1 MENEIAEAFNNCAAP
16 RNEVLAMTVDAVNN
30 SQHIVIGENH
40 AVTTSTMKL
49 IADTINGAC
58 DKPIQGIILELPV
71 NMQNIFEEDIL
82 NDKFKFEIEFRQAM
96 LDSKLHS
103 ALELLSEG
111 YINNEQFAALLEVF
125 ELDALTIS
133 HLKNSDN
140 ELLLRHDHQSFREMA
155 LTALDQNIP
164 VIAAD
169 IDRKRL
175 VASQLSRFDDESLRI
190 DDDTL
195 FSIMSSEVDDR
206 SDFELISQL
215 GFDIDDPTS
224 GVLIVHRGLAH
235 LTNVLDKGSP
245 TVGADEVLE
254 GSSMGVLVIANLPAH
269 YDPNRDVPDPVDVS
283 IAADP
288 SGINFRITL
297 DNRQL
302 ANQEIGPYR
311 DNSPTTSPF

>member
-1 MENEIAEAFNNCAAP
+1 MENNITETFNDCVAP
-16 RNEVLAMTVDAVNN
+16 KNEVLAMTVGAVNN

-40 AVTTSTMKL
+40 AATASTMKL

-71 NMQNIFEEDIL
+71 NMQSIFQEEIL

-96 LDSKLHS
+96 LDSKLD
-103 ALELLSEG
+103 AAMELLGEG
-111 YINNEQFAALLEVF
+111 YINNAQFTALVESF
-125 ELDALTIS
+125 ELDALAIGD
-133 HLKNSDN
+133 LKSSDN

-169 IDRKRL
+169 VDRKRL
-175 VASQLSRFDDESLRI
+175 VAFQLSRFDDESLRI
-190 DDDTL
+190 DGDTL
-195 FSIMSSEVDDR
+195 HAIMSREVDDR
-206 SDFELISQL
+206 SDFELISQF

-235 LTNVLDKGSP
+235 LTNVLDKNSP

-269 YDPNRDVPDPVDVS
+269 FDPNRDVPDPVDIS
-283 IAADP
+283 IAADA
-288 SGINFRITL
+288 SGSNFRITL
-297 DNRQL
+297 DNRQPVEH
-302 ANQEIGPYR
+302 EIGPYK
-311 DNSPTTSPF
+311 DNSLTPAPF